1 MTAWHR
7 GPMLAF
13 DTETTAP
20 DPEAARVVTATCAA
34 IRPGQAPEVTTW
46 LVNPGCDI
54 PEGATAVHG
63 ITTERAQK
71 HGQDPAAALSEIAT
85 HLAAAITQGV
95 PLVLFN
101 AAFDLTLLDREF
113 TRHGIDLDLTQA
125 LVADGLVLDK
135 AVDRYRKGK
144 RTLTAV
150 CEHYKVSIDGAHDAT
165 ADALAA
171 ARVVWRIAEQYPD
184 VVQVPLDQLHAKQAS
199 WRAEQCASLEAY
211 FRRKDPTVTVPGDWP
226 VLPARKGAAASP

>member
-7 GPMLAF
+7 GPLLAV
-13 DTETTAP
+13 DTETTSP
-20 DPEAARVVTATCAA
+20 NPEDARVVTATCAA
-34 IRPGQAPEVTTW
+34 IRPGQETAVSSWLIAPGME
-46 LVNPGCDI
+46 I

-63 ITTERAQK
+63 ITTEHARE
-71 HGQDPAAALSEIAT
+71 HGQDPAVALSEIAT

-113 TRHGIDLDLTQA
+113 ARHGIELDLTAA
-125 LVADGLVLDK
+125 LVVDGLVLDK

-144 RTLTAV
+144 RTLTAA
-150 CEHYKVSIDGAHDAT
+150 CDHYQVRLDGAHDAT

-171 ARVVWRIAEQYPD
+171 ARVAWRIAEMYPQQ
-184 VVQVPLDQLHAKQAS
+184 VQVPLPDLHAAQQQ
-199 WRAEQCASLEAY
+199 WRAEQSASLAEHFAEQGKPQEV
-211 FRRKDPTVTVPGDWP
+211 RGEWPLLPSRKEVPVP
-226 VLPARKGAAASP
+226 